1 MPAKVRLTI
10 WLKIEDHFRTRRLD
24 DYQHWVQTERA
35 MRERVNALIKGVSG
49 SPFAGIGKPEP
60 LLGKFKGCW
69 SRRIT
74 KEHRL
79 IYRVT
84 GTGSEQSVEI
94 VGCRWHY
101 SR

>member
-1 MPAKVRLTI
+1 M
-10 WLKIEDHFRTRRLD
+10 KIIFAPSAWD
-24 DYQHWVQTERA
+24 DYQHWLASDRA
-35 MRERVNALIKGVSG
+35 VLERVNALIKDVSR

-69 SRRIT
+69 SRRIN

-84 GTGSEQSVEI
+84 GTGTERSVEI
-94 VGCRWHY
+94 VGCRGHY